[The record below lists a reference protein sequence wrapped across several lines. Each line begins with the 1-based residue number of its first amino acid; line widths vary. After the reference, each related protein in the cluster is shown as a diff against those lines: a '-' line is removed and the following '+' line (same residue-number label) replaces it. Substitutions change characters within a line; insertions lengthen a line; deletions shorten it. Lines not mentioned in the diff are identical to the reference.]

1 MTEQPKGALPSCK
14 ERLLFDPCPTIKCPC
29 DGCEGQLEFTGNN
42 TMDTLVFLEC
52 STCRCAHVAPIAKA
66 NQ

>member
-1 MTEQPKGALPSCK
+1 MKEQPKDSARSCK
-14 ERLLFDPCPTIKCPC
+14 ERLLFDRCPTIQCPC
-29 DGCEGQLEFTGNN
+29 DGCEGQLEFTRKN

-52 STCRCAHVAPIAKA
+52 STCRCAHVAPFAKA